1 MTKKI
6 KNVLEEVVVE
16 QPGKATSA
24 SLPKGYASI
33 LETITSKIRAAQT
46 RAMVAVNCELI
57 DVYRDIGKTIHEQQR
72 TAEWGSSVVEQ
83 LAKDLQNSF
92 AGMRGFSSRNLWNMR
107 DFYLSYADNPKLQ
120 AMTAEISWTH
130 NVVVF
135 EKCRDPLEREF
146 YIRMAKKN
154 GWTYRV
160 LMNQISNRLF
170 ERTLA
175 NQTNFDKNLPEKMRP
190 EAKLA
195 VKDEYVF
202 GFIDLGDEY
211 DERELE
217 RALIGKIKDFLREA
231 GGVYAFMGS
240 QYRLEVGNKE
250 FLIDILLY
258 HRKLKS
264 LVAIELK
271 VGEFVP
277 EFMGKMQ
284 FYLTVLD
291 DKVRMKDE
299 GPSIG
304 IILCKEK
311 NRTIVEYALKEANK
325 PIGVATY
332 QMFRELPKELQNEL
346 PSPEQI
352 ARLLE
357 HINE

>member
-1 MTKKI
+1 MANIEKEILGQNEPKSPTKELS
-6 KNVLEEVVVE
+6 V
-16 QPGKATSA
+16 
-24 SLPKGYASI
+24 SLPKEYASV
-33 LETITSKIRAAQT
+33 LQALTSKIKAAQS
-46 RAMVAVNCELI
+46 RAMVAVNRELI
-57 DVYRDIGKTIHEQQR
+57 EVYREIGKTIHEQQEE
-72 TAEWGSSVVEQ
+72 AKWGASVVEQ
-83 LAKDLQNSF
+83 LARDLQNSF
-92 AGMRGFSSRNLWNMR
+92 PGMKGFSSRNLWRMR
-107 DFYLSYADNPKLQ
+107 DFHLSYSGNIKLT
-120 AMTAEISWTH
+120 AVLAEISWTH
-130 NVVVF
+130 HVYIL
-135 EKCRDPLEREF
+135 EKCKDPLEREF
-146 YIRMAKKN
+146 YMRMSKKHR
-154 GWTYRV
+154 WSYRV
-160 LMNQISNRLF
+160 LLNQIDNKNY
-170 ERTLA
+170 ERTMSS
-175 NQTNFDKNLPEKMRP
+175 QTNFDVSLPEEMRP

-195 VKDEYVF
+195 VKDEYGF
-202 GFIDLGDEY
+202 GFLDMKDEY

-217 RALIGKIKDFLREA
+217 KALIGKIEEFLREA
-231 GGVYAFMGS
+231 GGAYAFMGS

-271 VGEFVP
+271 IGEFVP

-291 DKVRMKDE
+291 DKVKMKDE

-311 NRTIVEYALKEANK
+311 DRTIVEYALKDANK

-332 QMFRELPKELQNEL
+332 QMFRELPEELQSEL

-357 HINE
+357 HING

>member
-1 MTKKI
+1 MRMSKK
-6 KNVLEEVVVE
+6 
-16 QPGKATSA
+16 
-24 SLPKGYASI
+24 
-33 LETITSKIRAAQT
+33 
-46 RAMVAVNCELI
+46 
-57 DVYRDIGKTIHEQQR
+57 H
-72 TAEWGSSVVEQ
+72 
-83 LAKDLQNSF
+83 
-92 AGMRGFSSRNLWNMR
+92 
-107 DFYLSYADNPKLQ
+107 
-120 AMTAEISWTH
+120 
-130 NVVVF
+130 
-135 EKCRDPLEREF
+135 
-146 YIRMAKKN
+146 
-154 GWTYRV
+154 GWSYRV
-160 LMNQISNRLF
+160 LLNQIDNKNY
-170 ERTLA
+170 ERTVSS
-175 NQTNFDKNLPEKMRP
+175 QTNFDKNLPEEIRS

-195 VKDEYVF
+195 VKDEYGF
-202 GFIDLGDEY
+202 GFLDMADEY

-217 RALIGKIKDFLREA
+217 KALVGKIEEFLREA

-271 VGEFVP
+271 IGEFVP

-291 DKVRMKDE
+291 DRVRMKDE

-311 NRTIVEYALKEANK
+311 DRTIVEYALKEANK

-332 QMFRELPKELQNEL
+332 QTVRELPKELRNEL

-357 HINE
+357 NINEKEIKNNA

>member
-1 MTKKI
+1 MMQEMQKNLKETDVPVPVPKEYPAILESISNKI
-6 KNVLEEVVVE
+6 KAA
-16 QPGKATSA
+16 Q
-24 SLPKGYASI
+24 
-33 LETITSKIRAAQT
+33 IRALRTINQ
-46 RAMVAVNCELI
+46 ELI
-57 DVYRDIGKTIHEQQR
+57 EVYRDIGKTIYEQQQI
-72 TAEWGSSVVEQ
+72 AGWGSSVVEL
-83 LAKDLQNSF
+83 LAKDLQSSF
-92 AGMRGFSSRNLWNMR
+92 PGMRGFSARNLWNMR
-107 DFYLSYADNPKLQ
+107 DFHLSYVDNTKLQ

-130 NVVVF
+130 NVIIL
-135 EKCRDPLEREF
+135 EKCKDPLEREF
-146 YIRMAKKN
+146 YIRMSKRV

-160 LMNQISNRLF
+160 LMNQISNRAY
-170 ERTLA
+170 ERTMTS
-175 NQTNFDKNLPEKMRP
+175 QTNFETTLPQKMRN
-190 EAKLA
+190 EAQLA
-195 VKDEYVF
+195 VKDEYIF
-202 GFIDLGDEY
+202 GFVDLGDKF

-217 RALIGKIKDFLREA
+217 KALIGKIKDFLREA

-271 VGEFVP
+271 VGEFLP
-277 EFMGKMQ
+277 EFMGKMH

-299 GPSIG
+299 NPSIG

-311 NRTIVEYALKEANK
+311 DRTIVEYALKETNK
-325 PIGVATY
+325 PVGVATY
-332 QMFRELPKELQNEL
+332 QMFRELPKELKNEL

-357 HINE
+357 HITVDEKEE

>member
-1 MTKKI
+1 M
-6 KNVLEEVVVE
+6 KNTSNNVVAE
-16 QPGKATSA
+16 QPVNEISA
-24 SLPKGYASI
+24 PLPKGYASV
-33 LETITSKIRAAQT
+33 LEAITGKIRAAQT
-46 RAMVAVNCELI
+46 RAMVVVNRELI
-57 DVYRDIGKTIHEQQR
+57 DVYRDIGKTIYEQQQA
-72 TAEWGSSVVEQ
+72 AEWGSSVVEQ
-83 LAKDLQNSF
+83 LAKDLQKSF
-92 AGMRGFSSRNLWNMR
+92 VGMRGFSSRNLWNMR
-107 DFYLSYADNPKLQ
+107 DFYLSYADNQKLQ

-135 EKCRDPLEREF
+135 EKCKDPLKREF
-146 YIRMAKKN
+146 YIKMSKKN

-160 LMNQISNRLF
+160 LLNQISNCLY

-175 NQTNFDKNLPEKMRP
+175 NQTNFDKNLPETMRS

-195 VKDEYVF
+195 VKDEYIF
-202 GFIDLGDEY
+202 GFVDLGDEY

-217 RALIGKIKDFLREA
+217 KALIANIEDFLREA

-299 GPSIG
+299 NPSIG

-311 NRTIVEYALKEANK
+311 DRTIVEYALKEANK

-332 QMFRELPKELQNEL
+332 QMFRELPKELKNEL

-352 ARLLE
+352 ALLLE
-357 HINE
+357 HIAMK

>member
-1 MTKKI
+1 MRMSKK
-6 KNVLEEVVVE
+6 
-16 QPGKATSA
+16 
-24 SLPKGYASI
+24 
-33 LETITSKIRAAQT
+33 
-46 RAMVAVNCELI
+46 
-57 DVYRDIGKTIHEQQR
+57 H
-72 TAEWGSSVVEQ
+72 
-83 LAKDLQNSF
+83 
-92 AGMRGFSSRNLWNMR
+92 
-107 DFYLSYADNPKLQ
+107 
-120 AMTAEISWTH
+120 
-130 NVVVF
+130 
-135 EKCRDPLEREF
+135 
-146 YIRMAKKN
+146 
-154 GWTYRV
+154 GWSYRV
-160 LMNQISNRLF
+160 LLNQIDNKNY
-170 ERTLA
+170 ERTLSS
-175 NQTNFDKNLPEKMRP
+175 QTNFDKNLPEGIRS

-195 VKDEYVF
+195 VKDEY
-202 GFIDLGDEY
+202 GFEFLDMADKY

-217 RALIGKIKDFLREA
+217 KALVGKIEEFLREA

-271 VGEFVP
+271 IGEFLP

-291 DKVRMKDE
+291 DRVRMKDE

-311 NRTIVEYALKEANK
+311 DRTIVEYALKEANK

-332 QMFRELPKELQNEL
+332 QTVRELPKELRNDL

-357 HINE
+357 YINEKEIKNNA